1 MRRLVLVIEYQGT
14 HYAGFQIQ
22 PGRRTIQ
29 GELET
34 AIETIVGEHV
44 KTYGAGR
51 TDAGTH
57 AHGQV
62 VAFDTSSMYDIDVF
76 GRGINSKLPGDI
88 RVISVYQMESGFD
101 PRRSAHSRRYRYVVL
116 NRTNPSALWKDF
128 SYHVAKPMDDQ
139 SMNAAAELLK
149 GAHRH
154 PPFSNP
160 KVKPSHPQVI
170 QSATVQRMEDWIVL
184 EIEATSFYLHQV
196 RRIAGALVGIGLH
209 RISIEDFR
217 SLMENDYNSGA
228 APVLP
233 AKGLYLANVSYSM
246 ALDKMDV
253 SEKRKI
259 ANDY

>member
-57 AHGQV
+57 AYGQV
-62 VAFDTSSMYDIDVF
+62 VAFDTSSTYDIDVF
-76 GRGINSKLPGDI
+76 VRGINSKLPGDI
-88 RVISVYQMESGFD
+88 RVKSVYQMESRFD

-116 NRTNPSALWKDF
+116 NSANPSALWKDF
-128 SYHVAKPMDDQ
+128 SYHVAKPMDDK
-139 SMNAAAELLK
+139 SMDAAAAVLK

-170 QSATVQRMEDWIVL
+170 QDATVKRVEDWIVL
-184 EIEATSFYLHQV
+184 EIEATAFYLHQV

-209 RISIEDFR
+209 KISIEDFR
-217 SLMENDYNSGA
+217 SLMENYYNPGRT
-228 APVLP
+228 PVLP
-233 AKGLYLANVSYSM
+233 AKGLYLASVSYSR
-246 ALDKMDV
+246 ALDKMDL

-259 ANDY
+259 SNDY